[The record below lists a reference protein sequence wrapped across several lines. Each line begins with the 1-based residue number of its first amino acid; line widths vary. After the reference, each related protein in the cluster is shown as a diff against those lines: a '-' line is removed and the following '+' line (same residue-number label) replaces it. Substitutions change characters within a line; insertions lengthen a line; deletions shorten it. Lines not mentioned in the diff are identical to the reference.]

1 MISFCLCTI
10 VWASSSSL
18 LELCFMLFG
27 FVGLNLMWR
36 VLKDCLLKLNG
47 GNHFHLT
54 ENCVSSSDL
63 DDYAAY
69 CVCWVACVFELY
81 VCSLVRCAYFL
92 HFSPSKKCGCSCVF
106 IFFFPAEDEQRRG
119 LLLCVRKMCFPLPI
133 LCTPT
138 LLIPFYCW
146 SKASKSSLDTECFW
160 LERLSFNTE
169 AHVSLSVNVGLR
181 LTVHSGSICPAV
193 MGVFIKKKQL

>member
-106 IFFFPAEDEQRRG
+106 IFFSCRGWTEKGPAPLCEKDVLPPPHPLHPNFADTV
-119 LLLCVRKMCFPLPI
+119 LLLK
-133 LCTPT
+133 
-138 LLIPFYCW
+138 
-146 SKASKSSLDTECFW
+146 
-160 LERLSFNTE
+160 
-169 AHVSLSVNVGLR
+169 
-181 LTVHSGSICPAV
+181 
-193 MGVFIKKKQL
+193 